1 MAADSAPDASAAPA
15 GQVMGGISKK
25 ALAIVA
31 IVTILVWAFAIQTGS
46 TVLLVIVG
54 VLTAL
59 VAGVIIWALRLM
71 KKQRGLLNLV
81 QGATGSAEARRDAI
95 AALAEGKDAGSPTKV
110 FARAQLLA
118 ADDPKAALA
127 LIEPMPLKDF
137 PAAMQDD
144 VALLL
149 TRLYLGFGRTA
160 DARKR
165 ADTMNLDNPA
175 RAEARPIAAS
185 LVAEAWARTGKAK
198 EALALLDS
206 ITLPKKQEEAEQ
218 IAVQM
223 RVARVFAKFASG
235 QRGPAKAELVAL
247 SEDDPNN
254 LGRFLMPQFRV
265 HPQLQQLARQVLEAH
280 PGRKKMAPRR
290 RA

>member
-1 MAADSAPDASAAPA
+1 MADAPA
-15 GQVMGGISKK
+15 PTAPPGQVVGGISKK
-25 ALAIVA
+25 ALLIV
-31 IVTILVWAFAIQTGS
+31 LVVVGLAWAFALQTGS
-46 TVLLVIVG
+46 TVLVIIVA

-59 VAGVIIWALRLM
+59 VAAVLIWALRML
-71 KKQRGLLNLV
+71 KKQRSLLGLV
-81 QGATGSAEARRDAI
+81 QGATQSTEARRDAI
-95 AALAEGKDAGSPTKV
+95 AALASGKDAGKPEKV

-118 ADDPKAALA
+118 ADDPKAALD
-127 LIEPMPLKDF
+127 LIEPMPMKDF

-160 DARKR
+160 DARKH
-165 ADTMNLDNPA
+165 ADRMNLDNPA

-198 EALALLDS
+198 EALAL
-206 ITLPKKQEEAEQ
+206 IETVTLPKKAEEAEQ
-218 IAVQM
+218 ITVQLK
-223 RVARVFAKFASG
+223 VARVFAKFASG
-235 QRGPAKAELVAL
+235 QRGPAKAELGAL
-247 SEDDPNN
+247 AADDINH

-265 HPQLQQLARQVLEAH
+265 HPQLQQLARQVLDAH
-280 PGRKKMAPRR
+280 PARKKMAPRQR